1 MAKFI
6 SLFAGVGGFDLGM
19 EKAGHEC
26 VAQVEWDKNAA
37 GVLKHRWPNVPL
49 FCDVSKVSADDL
61 PDADFITYGFPC
73 QDLSVAGKREGLN
86 GKRSGL
92 FYEATRLIRELRAR
106 GCGLRFALAENV
118 RGIMSADDGLAL
130 ARCIRELLDCG
141 ACEVG
146 FRILDSQ
153 YFGVAQRRK
162 RAFIISDFGGE
173 SCDEILA
180 ITESLPGHPP
190 PSREAGKGTAGDATK
205 SVGEG
210 RQCYEWHNQDS
221 RIREE
226 EQAATLSCN
235 AGGKEGNLVLDKKP
249 INLPESD
256 IVGTLSDATKSVG
269 EGGLKLELPEV
280 CATITGE
287 LAKHT
292 NNQMVQNAESFFIPK
307 VQGEQKET
315 YCLQG
320 GGETSQSGN
329 GLGVDKD
336 VSFTLN
342 GLDKH
347 GVVSWNGDITPK
359 TSEDVSQGVDVYNGQ
374 LTGETGCTV
383 TTNTGVSSGSG
394 PKVMSFAPSDI
405 TRGFGQKPEVELS
418 GTLKK
423 THNDNSPHVV
433 TSQQGGEG
441 VGVAHVS
448 HGQARECKDVVPPL
462 MAHSGPN
469 RHGEGSVSTTEFT
482 AIIQEAK
489 AFTASDRSNKAAWEG
504 DISGTINCQMN
515 SESSNLQMGVREN
528 LTVRRL
534 TPIECERLQGFP
546 DNWTSEKMEVVLE
559 GNEWKATGKVLKQA
573 DGPRYKQMG
582 NAVTVN
588 VAEWIGKQI
597 GKVLL

>member
-1 MAKFI
+1 MGKFI

-19 EKAGHEC
+19 EQAGHEC

-73 QDLSVAGKREGLN
+73 QDLSVAGKREGLD

-92 FYEATRLIRELRAR
+92 FYEATRLIRELLGR
-106 GCGLRFALAENV
+106 GCGLRFAVAENV
-118 RGIMSADDGLAL
+118 GGLFSADDGVAL
-130 ARCIRELLDCG
+130 ARCIRELLDSG
-141 ACEVG
+141 ACETGWRLV
-146 FRILDSQ
+146 DSQ

-162 RAFIISDFGGE
+162 RVFIVSDFGGE
-173 SCDEILA
+173 SVDEILA
-180 ITESLPGHPP
+180 ITESLPGYPA

-205 SVGEG
+205 G
-210 RQCYEWHNQDS
+210 
-221 RIREE
+221 
-226 EQAATLSCN
+226 
-235 AGGKEGNLVLDKKP
+235 
-249 INLPESD
+249 
-256 IVGTLSDATKSVG
+256 VG
-269 EGGLKLELPEV
+269 EGGHKLELPEV

-307 VQGEQKET
+307 AESKSEVLAVDFYNNSVNPNTSQTLSSAASDKNHIGGVIEQKET

-320 GGETSQSGN
+320 GGETSQSSQGS
-329 GLGVDKD
+329 GVNKD
-336 VSFTLN
+336 VAFTLN

-347 GVVSWNGDITPK
+347 GVAYEQEGIAFEPKSLDGPPRVTGDIKKVVSPSLNCMTGGGREPAVVSWNGDTTPK
-359 TSEDVSQGVDVYNGQ
+359 ASEDVS
-374 LTGETGCTV
+374 V
-383 TTNTGVSSGSG
+383 TL
-394 PKVMSFAPSDI
+394 
-405 TRGFGQKPEVELS
+405 R
-418 GTLKK
+418 
-423 THNDNSPHVV
+423 
-433 TSQQGGEG
+433 SQQGGEG
-441 VGVAHVS
+441 VGVAFQKS
-448 HGQARECKDVVPPL
+448 ELRLKDKIELKQISPTLKAETKQGDTEVNVL
-462 MAHSGPN
+462 QG
-469 RHGEGSVSTTEFT
+469 GEGVGVAHGCDLYNCDITGDKSMTLKAAEGNPSVNLPTVL
-482 AIIQEAK
+482 QEAK
-489 AFTASDRSNKAAWEG
+489 AFTASDRSNKATWEG

-546 DNWTSEKMEVVLE
+546 DNWTAEKMELILE
-559 GNEWKATGKVLKQA
+559 GNEWKATGKVVKQA
-573 DGPRYKQMG
+573 DGPRYKAMG

-597 GKVLL
+597 GKVLDK

>member
-6 SLFAGVGGFDLGM
+6 SLFAGCGGIDLGM
-19 EKAGHEC
+19 EQAGHEC

-73 QDLSVAGKREGLN
+73 QDLSVAGKREGLD

-92 FYEATRLIRELRAR
+92 FYEATRLIRELRSR

-118 RGIMSADDGLAL
+118 RGLMSADDGLAL

-141 ACEVG
+141 ASEVG

-162 RAFIISDFGGE
+162 RVFIVSDFGGE

-180 ITESLPGHPP
+180 ITESLPGHPA

-205 SVGEG
+205 G
-210 RQCYEWHNQDS
+210 
-221 RIREE
+221 
-226 EQAATLSCN
+226 
-235 AGGKEGNLVLDKKP
+235 
-249 INLPESD
+249 
-256 IVGTLSDATKSVG
+256 VG
-269 EGGLKLELPEV
+269 EGGHKLELPEV

-320 GGETSQSGN
+320 GGETSQSSQGS
-329 GLGVDKD
+329 GVNKD
-336 VSFTLN
+336 VAFTLN

-347 GVVSWNGDITPK
+347 GVAYGQEGIAFEPKSLDGPPRVTGDIKKVVSPSLNCMTGGGREPAVVSWNGDTTPK
-359 TSEDVSQGVDVYNGQ
+359 ASEDVS
-374 LTGETGCTV
+374 V
-383 TTNTGVSSGSG
+383 TL
-394 PKVMSFAPSDI
+394 
-405 TRGFGQKPEVELS
+405 R
-418 GTLKK
+418 
-423 THNDNSPHVV
+423 
-433 TSQQGGEG
+433 SQQGGEG
-441 VGVAHVS
+441 VGVAHVAPTLS
-448 HGQARECKDVVPPL
+448 ASNNPSRSPQSSEV
-462 MAHSGPN
+462 
-469 RHGEGSVSTTEFT
+469 T
-482 AIIQEAK
+482 AQVK
-489 AFTASDRSNKAAWEG
+489 AVHDAT
-504 DISGTINCQMN
+504 
-515 SESSNLQMGVREN
+515 

-546 DNWTSEKMEVVLE
+546 DNWTSEKMELILE
-559 GNEWKATGKVLKQA
+559 GNEWKATGKVVKQA
-573 DGPRYKQMG
+573 DGPRYKAMG

-597 GKVLL
+597 GKVLNETK

>member
-19 EKAGHEC
+19 EQAGHEC

-73 QDLSVAGKREGLN
+73 QDLSVAGKREGLD

-92 FYEATRLIRELRAR
+92 FYEATRLIRELRTR
-106 GCGLRFALAENV
+106 GCGLRFAVAENV
-118 RGIMSADDGLAL
+118 GGLFSADDGVAL
-130 ARCIRELLDCG
+130 ARCIRELLDSG
-141 ACEVG
+141 ACETGWRLV
-146 FRILDSQ
+146 DSQ

-162 RAFIISDFGGE
+162 RVFIVSDFGGE
-173 SCDEILA
+173 SVDEILA
-180 ITESLPGHPP
+180 ITESLPGYPA

-205 SVGEG
+205 G
-210 RQCYEWHNQDS
+210 
-221 RIREE
+221 
-226 EQAATLSCN
+226 
-235 AGGKEGNLVLDKKP
+235 
-249 INLPESD
+249 
-256 IVGTLSDATKSVG
+256 VG
-269 EGGLKLELPEV
+269 EGGHKLELPEV

-307 VQGEQKET
+307 AIPIHDMATRHAGKRGEKSD
-315 YCLQG
+315 G
-320 GGETSQSGN
+320 KGN
-329 GLGVDKD
+329 GLGVGQEGDP
-336 VSFTLN
+336 SPTLTK
-342 GLDKH
+342 GDH
-347 GVVSWNGDITPK
+347 HAVVSWNGDTTPK
-359 TSEDVSQGVDVYNGQ
+359 ASEDVS
-374 LTGETGCTV
+374 V
-383 TTNTGVSSGSG
+383 TL
-394 PKVMSFAPSDI
+394 
-405 TRGFGQKPEVELS
+405 R
-418 GTLKK
+418 
-423 THNDNSPHVV
+423 
-433 TSQQGGEG
+433 SQQGGEG
-441 VGVAHVS
+441 VGVAFHAS
-448 HGQARECKDVVPPL
+448 QDPI
-462 MAHSGPN
+462 HSEEHTPAL
-469 RHGEGSVSTTEFT
+469 GSNATIGV
-482 AIIQEAK
+482 

-546 DNWTSEKMEVVLE
+546 DNWTSEKMELILE
-559 GNEWKATGKVLKQA
+559 GNEWKATGKVVKQA
-573 DGPRYKQMG
+573 DGPRYKAMG

-597 GKVLL
+597 GKVLS

>member
-19 EKAGHEC
+19 EQAGHEC

-73 QDLSVAGKREGLN
+73 QDLSVAGKRKGLD

-92 FYEATRLIRELRAR
+92 FWEATRIIKQLAERAIRR
-106 GCGLRFALAENV
+106 GGAGGGRFIAVAENV
-118 RGIMSADDGLAL
+118 KGLQSSGDGYDF
-130 ARCIRELLDCG
+130 ARCIRELHNIG
-141 ACEVG
+141 ASEVG
-146 FRILDSQ
+146 WSVLDSQ
-153 YFGVAQRRK
+153 FFGVPQRRK
-162 RAFIISDFGGE
+162 RVFLVADFGGE
-173 SCDEILA
+173 STSEILA
-180 ITESLPGHPP
+180 FSEGVSGHPP
-190 PSREAGKGTAGDATK
+190 PSREAGKGTAEDAT
-205 SVGEG
+205 
-210 RQCYEWHNQDS
+210 
-221 RIREE
+221 
-226 EQAATLSCN
+226 
-235 AGGKEGNLVLDKKP
+235 GG
-249 INLPESD
+249 
-256 IVGTLSDATKSVG
+256 VG
-269 EGGLKLELPEV
+269 EGGDGIVGCL
-280 CATITGE
+280 CARDYKGLSTDNLHENKAIIQAQSTGSDPN
-287 LAKHT
+287 LMATLCAKD
-292 NNQMVQNAESFFIPK
+292 NDKIGSNQWVKEGKAII
-307 VQGEQKET
+307 EQKET

-359 TSEDVSQGVDVYNGQ
+359 TSEDVS
-374 LTGETGCTV
+374 V
-383 TTNTGVSSGSG
+383 TL
-394 PKVMSFAPSDI
+394 
-405 TRGFGQKPEVELS
+405 R
-418 GTLKK
+418 
-423 THNDNSPHVV
+423 
-433 TSQQGGEG
+433 SQQGGEG
-441 VGVAHVS
+441 VGVAHAADLYNFTTNDQTNQTLR
-448 HGQARECKDVVPPL
+448 GGAAQCKEHYGAVV
-462 MAHSGPN
+462 
-469 RHGEGSVSTTEFT
+469 
-482 AIIQEAK
+482 K
-489 AFTASDRSNKAAWEG
+489 
-504 DISGTINCQMN
+504 
-515 SESSNLQMGVREN
+515 EN

-546 DNWTSEKMEVVLE
+546 DNWTSEKMELILE

-597 GKVLL
+597 GKVLNENNI